1 MTKIAGY
8 SPEML
13 GLIDGKRLFETEKL
27 ELVDTL
33 AEVLTVTE
41 KSYQHH

>member
-33 AEVLTVTE
+33 AEELTVTE

>member
-27 ELVDTL
+27 GLVDTP

>member
-1 MTKIAGY
+1 
-8 SPEML
+8 ML
-13 GLIDGKRLFETEKL
+13 GLIDGKRLFETKKL

-41 KSYQHH
+41 KSYQNH

>member
-1 MTKIAGY
+1 VTKTAGY
-8 SPEML
+8 SPETL
-13 GLIDGKRLFETEKL
+13 GLTDGKRLFETEKL
-27 ELVDTL
+27 GLVDTL